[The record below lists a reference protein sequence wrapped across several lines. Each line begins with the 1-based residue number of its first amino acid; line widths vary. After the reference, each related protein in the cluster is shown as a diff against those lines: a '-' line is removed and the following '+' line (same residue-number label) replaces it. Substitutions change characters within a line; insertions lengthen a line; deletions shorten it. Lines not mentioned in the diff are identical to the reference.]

1 MGMGS
6 ALLFFLAIF
15 SILYSLV
22 YLWTSSTEKVAKG
35 MITANNYLLLFLIYG
50 TVLIG
55 FSAVYFILERG
66 PQHVLIEHSIPID
79 GSNFHIME
87 LCLYF
92 SAITLLSVGYG
103 DIVPIGLGRWVAMIE
118 ALIGYTMPAAFVL
131 QTFREER

>member
-1 MGMGS
+1 MGT
-6 ALLFFLAIF
+6 AFFFFVAIF
-15 SILYSLV
+15 AILYSLV
-22 YLWTSSTEKVAKG
+22 YLWNTSTTKVNKSL
-35 MITANNYLLLFLIYG
+35 ISINNYILLFLIYG

-66 PQHVLIEHSIPID
+66 PHPILIEHSIPIE
-79 GSNFHIME
+79 GTNYHIMG

-103 DIVPIGLGRWVAMIE
+103 DIVPIGIGRWVAMIE

-131 QTFREER
+131 QVFKEER

>member
-1 MGMGS
+1 MGT
-6 ALLFFLAIF
+6 AFFFFIAIF
-15 SILYSLV
+15 AILYSLV
-22 YLWTSSTEKVAKG
+22 YLWNTSTTKVNKSL
-35 MITANNYLLLFLIYG
+35 ISINNYILLFLIYG

-66 PQHVLIEHSIPID
+66 PHPILIEHSIPIE
-79 GSNFHIME
+79 GTNYHIMG

-103 DIVPIGLGRWVAMIE
+103 DIVPVGIGRWVAMVE

-131 QTFREER
+131 QVFKEER

>member
-1 MGMGS
+1 MGT
-6 ALLFFLAIF
+6 AFFFFISIF
-15 SILYSLV
+15 AILYSLV
-22 YLWTSSTEKVAKG
+22 YLWNTSTTKVNKSL
-35 MITANNYLLLFLIYG
+35 ISINNYILLFLIYG

-66 PQHVLIEHSIPID
+66 PHPILIEHSIPIE
-79 GSNFHIME
+79 GTNYHIMG

-103 DIVPIGLGRWVAMIE
+103 DIVPVGIGRWVAMVE

-131 QTFREER
+131 QVFKEER

>member
-1 MGMGS
+1 MGT
-6 ALLFFLAIF
+6 AFFFFISIF
-15 SILYSLV
+15 AILYSLV
-22 YLWTSSTEKVAKG
+22 YLWNTSTTKVNKSL
-35 MITANNYLLLFLIYG
+35 ISINNYILLFLIYG

-66 PQHVLIEHSIPID
+66 PHPILIEHSIPIQ
-79 GSNFHIME
+79 GTNYHIMG

-103 DIVPIGLGRWVAMIE
+103 DIVPVGIGRWVAMIE

-131 QTFREER
+131 QVFKEER

>member
-1 MGMGS
+1 MGT
-6 ALLFFLAIF
+6 AFFFFISIF
-15 SILYSLV
+15 AILYSLV
-22 YLWTSSTEKVAKG
+22 YLWNTSTTKVNKSL
-35 MITANNYLLLFLIYG
+35 ISINNYILLFLIYG

-66 PQHVLIEHSIPID
+66 PHPILIEHTIPIE
-79 GSNFHIME
+79 GTNYHIMG

-103 DIVPIGLGRWVAMIE
+103 DIVPVGIGRWVAMVE

-131 QTFREER
+131 QVFKEER

>member
-1 MGMGS
+1 MGT
-6 ALLFFLAIF
+6 AFFFFIAIF
-15 SILYSLV
+15 AILYSLV
-22 YLWTSSTEKVAKG
+22 YLWNTSTTKVNKSL
-35 MITANNYLLLFLIYG
+35 ISINNYILLFLIYG

-66 PQHVLIEHSIPID
+66 QHPILIEHSIPVK
-79 GSNFHIME
+79 GTNYHIMG

-103 DIVPIGLGRWVAMIE
+103 DIVPVGIGRWVAMVE

-131 QTFREER
+131 QVFKEER

>member
-1 MGMGS
+1 MGT
-6 ALLFFLAIF
+6 AFFFFISIF
-15 SILYSLV
+15 AILYSLV
-22 YLWTSSTEKVAKG
+22 YLWNTSTTKVNKSL
-35 MITANNYLLLFLIYG
+35 ISINNYILLFLIYG

-66 PQHVLIEHSIPID
+66 PHPILIEHSIPIE
-79 GSNFHIME
+79 GTNYNIMG

-103 DIVPIGLGRWVAMIE
+103 DIVPVGIGRWVAMVE

-131 QTFREER
+131 QVFKEER

>member
-1 MGMGS
+1 MGT
-6 ALLFFLAIF
+6 AFFFFIAIF
-15 SILYSLV
+15 AILYSLV
-22 YLWTSSTEKVAKG
+22 YLWNTSTTKVNKSL
-35 MITANNYLLLFLIYG
+35 ISINNYILLFLIYG

-66 PQHVLIEHSIPID
+66 PHPILIEHSIPIE
-79 GSNFHIME
+79 GTNYHIMG

-103 DIVPIGLGRWVAMIE
+103 DIVPVGIGRWVAMIE

-131 QTFREER
+131 QVFKEER

>member
-1 MGMGS
+1 MGT
-6 ALLFFLAIF
+6 AFFFFIAIF
-15 SILYSLV
+15 AILYSLV
-22 YLWTSSTEKVAKG
+22 YLWNTSTTKVNKSL
-35 MITANNYLLLFLIYG
+35 ISINNYILLFLIYG

-66 PQHVLIEHSIPID
+66 PHPILIEHSIPVE
-79 GSNFHIME
+79 GTNYHIMG

-103 DIVPIGLGRWVAMIE
+103 DIVPVGIGRWVAMIE

-131 QTFREER
+131 QVFKDER

>member
-1 MGMGS
+1 MGT
-6 ALLFFLAIF
+6 AFFFFIAIF
-15 SILYSLV
+15 AILYSLV
-22 YLWTSSTEKVAKG
+22 YLWNTSTTKVNKSL
-35 MITANNYLLLFLIYG
+35 ISINNYILLFLIYG

-66 PQHVLIEHSIPID
+66 PHPILIEHSIPVE
-79 GSNFHIME
+79 GTNYHIMG

-103 DIVPIGLGRWVAMIE
+103 DIVPVGIGRWVAMVE

-131 QTFREER
+131 QVFKEER

>member
-1 MGMGS
+1 MGT
-6 ALLFFLAIF
+6 AFFFFISIF
-15 SILYSLV
+15 AILYSLV
-22 YLWTSSTEKVAKG
+22 YLWNTSTTKVNKS
-35 MITANNYLLLFLIYG
+35 IISINNYILLFLIYG

-66 PQHVLIEHSIPID
+66 PHPILIEHSIPIE
-79 GSNFHIME
+79 GTNYNIMG

-103 DIVPIGLGRWVAMIE
+103 DIVPVGIGRWVAMVE

-131 QTFREER
+131 QVFKEER

>member
-1 MGMGS
+1 MGT
-6 ALLFFLAIF
+6 AFFFFIAIF
-15 SILYSLV
+15 AILYSLV
-22 YLWTSSTEKVAKG
+22 YLWNTSTTKVNKSL
-35 MITANNYLLLFLIYG
+35 ISINNYILLFLIYG

-66 PQHVLIEHSIPID
+66 PHPILIEHTIPIE
-79 GSNFHIME
+79 GTNYHIMG

-103 DIVPIGLGRWVAMIE
+103 DIVPVGIGRWVAMVE

-131 QTFREER
+131 QVFKDER

>member
-1 MGMGS
+1 MGT
-6 ALLFFLAIF
+6 AFFFFIAIF
-15 SILYSLV
+15 AILYSLV
-22 YLWTSSTEKVAKG
+22 YLWNTSTTKVSKSL
-35 MITANNYLLLFLIYG
+35 ISINNYILLFLIYG

-66 PQHVLIEHSIPID
+66 PHPILIEHSIPIE
-79 GSNFHIME
+79 GTNYHIMG

-103 DIVPIGLGRWVAMIE
+103 DIVPVGIGRWVAMIE

-131 QTFREER
+131 QVFKDER

>member
-1 MGMGS
+1 MGT
-6 ALLFFLAIF
+6 AFFFFVAIF
-15 SILYSLV
+15 AILYSLV
-22 YLWTSSTEKVAKG
+22 YLWNTSTTKVNKSL
-35 MITANNYLLLFLIYG
+35 ISINNYILLFLIYG

-66 PQHVLIEHSIPID
+66 PHPILIEHTIPIE
-79 GSNFHIME
+79 GTNYHIMG

-103 DIVPIGLGRWVAMIE
+103 DIVPVGIGRWVAMVE

-131 QTFREER
+131 QVFKEER

>member
-1 MGMGS
+1 MGT
-6 ALLFFLAIF
+6 AFFFFISIF
-15 SILYSLV
+15 TILYSLV
-22 YLWTSSTEKVAKG
+22 YLWNTSTTKVNKSL
-35 MITANNYLLLFLIYG
+35 ISINNYILLFLIYG

-66 PQHVLIEHSIPID
+66 PHPILIEHSIPIE
-79 GSNFHIME
+79 GTNYNIMG

-103 DIVPIGLGRWVAMIE
+103 DIVPVGIGRWVAMVE

-131 QTFREER
+131 QVFKEER